1 METFV
6 SHVRHQLSKGSKI
19 LTNGDSK
26 SPTSNEIWKE
36 DDRKTFVSDLR
47 HQLSKGS
54 KILTLGDP
62 EFAKSNER
70 WTEIDRKTPAVV
82 VQPVSEDDVAVIVK
96 AASAAAVPFVPVTGG
111 HSPWSTIED
120 GLVIDLSQYKSISID
135 VEQHRVSV
143 RGGVLMKELQLELS
157 KQDQFAGTL
166 GHPEH
171 HQATNSAAAVA
182 NGNTV
187 GVIPYMIGGGIS
199 SYTPLIGYACEN
211 ILAARIVVANGD
223 VVLASETENSD
234 LLWAIRGAGQFFGIV
249 TELLLRTY
257 SPALMGPGGVR
268 QLGTLFYPTERASE
282 VCSVLSSVVSA
293 EDHASAGHFMVMN
306 DPSKGRILMVAPQYF
321 GTGPELQKTFKP
333 MTDLGPLEHNHFPST
348 FDKHSD
354 HLSWM
359 CSTGDFKRFSQ
370 TGLRSINPE
379 NFHKLV
385 DLHKELVETLPGTER
400 SVFTI
405 EWHTKTPSSGPR
417 ETQTSFGL
425 KDVDTWLNILTWY
438 TSPDIHEEVLQ
449 FDKRAQEIMR
459 SDSEEKAFVSYT
471 NTSRSDPVGHRYKD
485 PAAVEKL
492 KDLKR
497 LWDPKGYFTKELL

>member
-1 METFV
+1 MNSSFVRDDIDTLV
-6 SHVRHQLSKGSKI
+6 SHMRHKISKASKV
-19 LTNGDSK
+19 LT
-26 SPTSNEIWKE
+26 
-36 DDRKTFVSDLR
+36 
-47 HQLSKGS
+47 Q
-54 KILTLGDP
+54 GDP
-62 EFAKSNER
+62 EFATSNER
-70 WTEIDRKTPAVV
+70 WTETDRKTPALV
-82 VQPVSEDDVAVIVK
+82 VQPVSEDDVVVTVK
-96 AASAAAVPFVPVTGG
+96 AANAARVPFVPVAGG
-111 HSPWSTIED
+111 HSPWSTID
-120 GLVIDLSQYKSISID
+120 NGLIIDLSLYKSISVD
-135 VEQHRVSV
+135 TEQHTVSV

-157 KQDQFAGTL
+157 KHGQFT
-166 GHPEH
+166 
-171 HQATNSAAAVA
+171 TVA

-223 VVLASETENSD
+223 VVVASDTENRD

-249 TELLLRTY
+249 TELVIRTY
-257 SPALMGPGGVR
+257 SSTLIGPGGVR
-268 QLGTLFYPTERASE
+268 QLSTILYPTERASE

-293 EDHASAGHFMVMN
+293 DDHASAGHFMVMN

-321 GTGPELQKTFKP
+321 GTAPELQKTFKP
-333 MTDLGPLEHNHFPST
+333 MIDLDPLDYNHLPST

-359 CSTGDFKRFSQ
+359 CSKGDFKRFSQ

-379 NFHKLV
+379 NFHRLV

-405 EWHTKTPSSGPR
+405 EWHTKTPRNDAR

-425 KDVDTWLNILTWY
+425 KDIDTWLNILTWY
-438 TSPDIHEEVLQ
+438 TDPNIHEEVLR

-459 SDSEEKAFVSYT
+459 SDTEENAFVSYT
-471 NTSRSDPVGHRYKD
+471 NTSRNDPISHRYKD
-485 PAAVEKL
+485 AAAVDKL

-497 LWDPKGYFTKELL
+497 LWDPEGCFTRELL

>member
-1 METFV
+1 MWTDNDRKTFMADM
-6 SHVRHQLSKGSKI
+6 RRQLSKGSKV
-19 LTNGDSK
+19 LT
-26 SPTSNEIWKE
+26 
-36 DDRKTFVSDLR
+36 
-47 HQLSKGS
+47 Q
-54 KILTLGDP
+54 GDP

-96 AASAAAVPFVPVTGG
+96 AAKVAGVPFVPVTGG
-111 HSPWSTIED
+111 HSLWSTIED
-120 GLVIDLSQYKSISID
+120 GLVIDLSQYKSIS
-135 VEQHRVSV
+135 VEADQHRVSV

-157 KQDQFAGTL
+157 KQGQFTSTL
-166 GHPEH
+166 RPPGHRQFTDPV
-171 HQATNSAAAVA
+171 AAVA
-182 NGNTV
+182 NGSTV
-187 GVIPYMIGGGIS
+187 GVIPYVIGGGIS

-211 ILAARIVVANGD
+211 ILAARIVVANGN
-223 VVLASETENSD
+223 VILASETENSD

-282 VCSVLSSVVSA
+282 VCSALSSIVSA
-293 EDHASAGHFMVMN
+293 LDHASSGHFMVMN

-321 GTGPELQKTFKP
+321 GTEPEVQKTFKP
-333 MTDLGPLEHNHFPST
+333 LTDLDPLEHDYFPST

-370 TGLRSINPE
+370 TGLKSINPD
-379 NFHKLV
+379 NFRKLV
-385 DLHKELVETLPGTER
+385 DLHQELVETVPGAER

-405 EWHTKTPSSGPR
+405 EWHTKTPSSGAR

-438 TSPDIHEEVLQ
+438 TNPNTHNEVLR
-449 FDKRAQEIMR
+449 FDQRAQEMMR
-459 SDSEEKAFVSYT
+459 SDTDEKAFVSYT
-471 NTSRSDPVGHRYKD
+471 NTSRSDPVGH
-485 PAAVEKL
+485 
-492 KDLKR
+492 
-497 LWDPKGYFTKELL
+497 